1 MRARSTPAVAL
12 EGVSYRYPGTDAG
25 VADISMGI
33 EPGEL
38 VVCIGP
44 SGCGKTT
51 LLRLVAGFLKPD
63 AGVIRLNGEDVS
75 EVPTR
80 ARECGVVFQAYAL
93 FPHMRVWENV
103 AYPLR
108 VRDIPLDERRR
119 RANDML
125 ELVGLSGLHDRL
137 PAQLSGGQQQ
147 RVALARALIF
157 HPRALLL
164 DEPLSALD
172 AATRVS
178 MRDEI
183 RRIQRR
189 QNLASLLITHDQ
201 DEALSLADRV
211 VVLRDGRLVQSASPQ
226 EIYDAPVDAFVAN
239 FVGRANLLDAR
250 VIDAQTIDTPIGR
263 LITPPHGQAIG
274 STLHVLVRPE
284 RIEVASAAN
293 AATGENVFAAQVL
306 RDRFFGATRQVEV
319 AAGNGR
325 LEIETAMRDDVTQ
338 LRVPRE
344 AIQFLNAQ

>member
-1 MRARSTPAVAL
+1 MNSSTISAVAL
-12 EGVSYRYPGTDAG
+12 EHVSYCYPGTRAG
-25 VADISMGI
+25 VTDITLDI
-33 EPGEL
+33 APGEL
-38 VVCIGP
+38 VVCLGP

-51 LLRLVAGFLKPD
+51 LLRLIAGFVGPD

-75 EVPTR
+75 ALPTR
-80 ARECGVVFQAYAL
+80 SRECGVVFQAYAL

-108 VRDIPLDERRR
+108 VRDVATDDRRR
-119 RANDML
+119 RAADML
-125 ELVGLSGLHDRL
+125 ELVGLTGLSDRL

-147 RVALARALIF
+147 RVALARALVF
-157 HPRALLL
+157 GPRALLL

-172 AATRVS
+172 AATRVA

-183 RRIQRR
+183 RRIQRA
-189 QNLASLLITHDQ
+189 QNIATLLITHDQ
-201 DEALSLADRV
+201 DEALSLADRI
-211 VVLRDGRLVQSASPQ
+211 VLLNEGRFVQSGSPH
-226 EIYDAPVDAFVAN
+226 EIYDRPADAFVAG

-263 LITPPHGQAIG
+263 LITSPHGRAAG
-274 STLHVLVRPE
+274 SALRVLVRPE
-284 RIEVASAAN
+284 RIEVATAADE
-293 AATGENVFAAQVL
+293 ATGENVFAAKVL
-306 RDRFFGATRQVEV
+306 RDRFFGATRQLEI